1 MQQSTYPRNERDR
14 QSPPYEKPGEIKSL
28 NLRHREN
35 EKRENPGLLTQ
46 TGKPL
51 PHSPGE
57 RRATARTPRT
67 KSQGKSTV

>member
-1 MQQSTYPRNERDR
+1 MKQSTYPRNERDR

-35 EKRENPGLLTQ
+35 EKRENPGLFTQ

-51 PHSPGE
+51 PHSPAE
-57 RRATARTPRT
+57 RFDQHTHKKRTAC
-67 KSQGKSTV
+67 GVA